1 MTADPIANPTLTKA
15 ITLKGNG
22 SRLNMFSDEEKAI
35 THESKQDV
43 NKLINLSLVLMNSV
57 EEIPDEDAAAYR
69 GSTRTPE
76 EDTLPI
82 ESAQGFDDRWSH
94 SSVRLYQTDEEEQLP
109 FWLDYTEH
117 IDGNVYNNEVND
129 PFGSLKFKTVVSDHD
144 SDQLNSPYGHEHGEV
159 NITTKT
165 DQRIQ
170 SLKALLAEQE
180 KTISRLRS
188 ETITRLPESKEVL
201 RILTQEQSDCGQI
214 ERNMPI
220 TQTCHSYET
229 KNHFCQDL
237 RSANRKRIGPED
249 TGLSNSKRYRYNL
262 RKDVPRQFRTNFEKK
277 TGKVKRFPKHD
288 FMTEC
293 VHFPDVIRKDDLTQ
307 EEFLSSLGLL
317 RSTNKLSGTS

>member
-82 ESAQGFDDRWSH
+82 ESAQGFDDWWNH

-109 FWLDYTEH
+109 YWLDYTEH
-117 IDGNVYNNEVND
+117 IDSNVYNNEVND

-201 RILTQEQSDCGQI
+201 RILTQEQSDCGQN

-237 RSANRKRIGPED
+237 RSANHKRIGPED

-262 RKDVPRQFRTNFEKK
+262 RKDVPRQFRTNFEKE

-293 VHFPDVIRKDDLTQ
+293 VHFPDVRKDDLTQ

>member
-1 MTADPIANPTLTKA
+1 
-15 ITLKGNG
+15 
-22 SRLNMFSDEEKAI
+22 MFTCCRCFCFVFLYI
-35 THESKQDV
+35 Y
-43 NKLINLSLVLMNSV
+43 I
-57 EEIPDEDAAAYR
+57 Y
-69 GSTRTPE
+69 
-76 EDTLPI
+76 
-82 ESAQGFDDRWSH
+82 SAQGFDDWWNH

-109 FWLDYTEH
+109 YWLDYTEH
-117 IDGNVYNNEVND
+117 IDSNVYNNEVND

-201 RILTQEQSDCGQI
+201 RILTQEQSDCGQN

-293 VHFPDVIRKDDLTQ
+293 VHFPDVRKDDLTQ

-317 RSTNKLSGTS
+317 RSINKLSGTS